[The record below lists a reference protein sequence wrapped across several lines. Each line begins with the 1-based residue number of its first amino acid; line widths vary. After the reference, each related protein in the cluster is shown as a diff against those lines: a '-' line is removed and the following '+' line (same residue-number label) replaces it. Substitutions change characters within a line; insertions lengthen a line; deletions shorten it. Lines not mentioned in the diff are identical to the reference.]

1 MKKLLKIEEIVEQI
15 LREDIY
21 SRSNDI
27 YLILRYVL
35 KVYPYEAGKK
45 FEQVMTNKEKK
56 GLSFE
61 SITRARRKIQ
71 NKYPELR
78 NEKISNF
85 RYEKQKDYI
94 DYSRKK

>member
-1 MKKLLKIEEIVEQI
+1 MKKLLRIEEIVEQI

-21 SRSNDI
+21 SRNNDI

-35 KVYPYEAGKK
+35 KVYPYESGKK
-45 FEQVMTNKEKK
+45 FEEVMTNIEKK

-78 NEKISNF
+78 NEKIANL
-85 RYEKQKDYI
+85 RNEKQKDYI
-94 DYSRKK
+94 NYSRKK

>member
-1 MKKLLKIEEIVEQI
+1 MKKLLRIEEVVEQI

-27 YLILRYVL
+27 YLILIYVL

-45 FEQVMTNKEKK
+45 FEQVMTSMEKK

-61 SITRARRKIQ
+61 SITRARRKLQ

-78 NEKISNF
+78 NEKIANL
-85 RYEKQKDYI
+85 RNEKQKDYI
-94 DYSRKK
+94 NYSRKK

>member
-1 MKKLLKIEEIVEQI
+1 MKKLLRIEEIVEQI

-45 FEQVMTNKEKK
+45 FEQVMTNMEKK

-78 NEKISNF
+78 NEKIANL
-85 RYEKQKDYI
+85 RNEKQNDYI
-94 DYSRKK
+94 NY

>member
-1 MKKLLKIEEIVEQI
+1 MKKLLRIEEIVEQI

-45 FEQVMTNKEKK
+45 FEKVMTNMEKK

-71 NKYPELR
+71 NKYPEKKKK
-78 NEKISNF
+78 KISNF